1 MHSNMY
7 TKIYDIVN
15 KTKKTVNIN
24 FKKDFEAEYDAETYS
39 SKENYGY
46 SVLEFIFE
54 RYGIATKPKEWIE
67 NTPGGGID
75 TIFNFALDLLIDW
88 KRVCPIHGTAPITTV
103 TKNGYSTKNRPITH
117 YGFVDYSGNPF
128 EVGSVLQF
136 KLLDFKDKE
145 YVWNNP
151 ARKFEKYFTYRP
163 VLQ

>member
-1 MHSNMY
+1 MY

-15 KTKKTVNIN
+15 NTKKIVTPK
-24 FKKDFEAEYDAETYS
+24 FKAAFEAEYNPISYS
-39 SKENYGY
+39 NKTNYGY

-103 TKNGYSTKNRPITH
+103 TKNGYSTKNRPMIPAKKTLKKE
-117 YGFVDYSGNPF
+117 G
-128 EVGSVLQF
+128 
-136 KLLDFKDKE
+136 LL
-145 YVWNNP
+145 N
-151 ARKFEKYFTYRP
+151 
-163 VLQ
+163 